1 MEKTIWNLWNIE
13 NYLSN
18 KILLLILEE
27 PNEMDRISYLKCKL
41 GVESIVVNL
50 SKLLFIYTTA
60 LILNIGVETFILHLS
75 FLTIRV
81 FAYGEHARSSFG
93 CIISSILLFVGST
106 SLLVGGLLF
115 SEEALL
121 LLQLINILIL
131 SKYAPG
137 VTSKN
142 PIGSEEKKRRRRI
155 QTMCSCIVVTAVAMC
170 VSVLVIQNL
179 LIVGNFLSSVTVLPV
194 LSKKMTEEN
203 EK

>member
-1 MEKTIWNLWNIE
+1 MEKTIWNLWNVE

-18 KILLLILEE
+18 RILAFILEGR
-27 PNEMDRISYLKCKL
+27 NEMDRISYLKCKL

-50 SKLLFIYTTA
+50 SKLLFIYTSA
-60 LILNIGVETFILHLS
+60 LILSVGVETLILHLS

-81 FAYGEHARSSFG
+81 FAYGEHAGSSFG

-106 SLLVGGLLF
+106 SMLVEGLLF
-115 SEEALL
+115 SEGALL
-121 LLQLINILIL
+121 FLQLINVLIL

-142 PIGSEEKKRRRRI
+142 PVGSEEKKRRRRI
-155 QTMCSCIVVTAVAMC
+155 QAMCSCMVVTAFAMC
-170 VSVLVIQNL
+170 VPVLLIQNL

-203 EK
+203 GK

>member
-1 MEKTIWNLWNIE
+1 MEKTIWNLWNVE

-18 KILLLILEE
+18 KILAFILEGR
-27 PNEMDRISYLKCKL
+27 NEMDRISYLKCKL

-50 SKLLFIYTTA
+50 SKLLFIYTSA
-60 LILNIGVETFILHLS
+60 LILNVGVETLILHLS

-81 FAYGEHARSSFG
+81 FAYGEHAGSSFG

-106 SLLVGGLLF
+106 SMLVEGLLF
-115 SEEALL
+115 SEGALL
-121 LLQLINILIL
+121 FLQLINVLIL

-142 PIGSEEKKRRRRI
+142 PVGSEEKKRRRRI
-155 QTMCSCIVVTAVAMC
+155 QAMCSCMVVTAFAMC
-170 VSVLVIQNL
+170 VPVLLIQNL

-194 LSKKMTEEN
+194 LSKK
-203 EK
+203 